1 GIGGAEGLLDRKTH
15 YAIAIT
21 RNRFAYPCIM
31 EPVYA
36 AADFK
41 SRDWPDSG
49 EDAPDV
55 LTSLN
60 LKNNL

>member
-1 GIGGAEGLLDRKTH
+1 
-15 YAIAIT
+15 
-21 RNRFAYPCIM
+21 M

-49 EDAPDV
+49 EEAPDV

-60 LKNNL
+60 LKNQNL